1 MISRTFFLFKFSF
14 AYSIYTSILAI
25 LQVQQNTERI
35 FKRCGMPDKRKHRG
49 AHPQDSSLFCQEN
62 IAALR
67 QAAADYSL
75 LLTKEYP
82 QNAALKLVGDKFK
95 LTERQRLAV
104 MRSSCPDS
112 QLAERLIRQL
122 QTAELAGRDIL
133 IDGYNVLITIE
144 SAISG
149 GFLFVGRDGC
159 LRDLAGLH
167 GTYRK
172 VNETIPAIELINGV
186 LTELKAKNACWLL
199 DKPVS
204 NSGRLKGIIE
214 STKAN
219 FHIEVKLFNNPD
231 AELIQSEQIVATSD
245 SDVLDKAKMW
255 VNLAEFVIR
264 NYVKNA
270 CIIDLRS

>member
-1 MISRTFFLFKFSF
+1 MISRTFFLFKFPF
-14 AYSIYTSILAI
+14 AYSIYTSILVI

-49 AHPQDSSLFCQEN
+49 PHPQDSILFCGKN
-62 IAALR
+62 IPALR
-67 QAAADYSL
+67 QAVADYSL

-82 QNAALKLVGDKFK
+82 QNAALKLVGDKFE

-104 MRSSCPDS
+104 MRSSCSDT
-112 QLAERLIRQL
+112 QLTGRLIRQV
-122 QTAELAGRDIL
+122 QPPGLAGRDIL

-144 SAISG
+144 SAMSS
-149 GFLFVGRDGC
+149 GFLFVGRDSC

-172 VNETIPAIELINGV
+172 VTETIPAIELINKA
-186 LTELKAKNACWLL
+186 LAELNIKSICWLL

-214 STKAN
+214 STKTKTPTQ
-219 FHIEVKLFNNPD
+219 VKLLNNPD
-231 AELIQSEQIVATSD
+231 TELIQSEQIVATSD
-245 SDVLDKAKMW
+245 SNVLDKAKQW
-255 VNLAEFVIR
+255 VNLTGFVI
-264 NYVKNA
+264 NQYLKNA